1 MIEQAAYT
9 VEPWG
14 VRETELDLDRL
25 AQSESVFALSNGH
38 IGVRAN
44 LDEGE
49 PNGIP
54 GTYLNALYEERPLP
68 YAEAGY
74 GYPEAGETV
83 VNVTNGKIIRL
94 LVDDTPFDI
103 RYGDLLEHERALDFR
118 TGILTRSAHWR
129 SPTGREVKVV
139 SERLVSFSQ
148 RAIMAIRYRVEP
160 VAEDVRLVVQSELVT
175 NEPRPAAS
183 DDPRAAAALEAPL
196 CAEEHVAGECRAIL
210 VHRTKTSQLAAAA
223 AMDHEVDG
231 PEDVD
236 WSEAE
241 AWEDLGRFTVTA
253 SAKPGESLTITK
265 YVSYGW
271 SSQRSVPAL
280 RDQVGAALAEAR
292 HSGWDELVRCQAQ
305 FLDDFWHGADVELEG
320 DAELQQAVRFALFH
334 ALQAGARGEG
344 RAIPAKG
351 LTGPGYDGHAFWDT
365 EAYVLPLLTYSMPHA
380 ASQSLR
386 WRLATIEAARER
398 SRVLGLEGATFP
410 WRTISG
416 RECSAYWPAGT
427 GAFHVNADIAQ
438 AVLRYQE
445 INDDDEGFARDV
457 GLPLLV
463 ETARLWRSLGHHDAH
478 GNFRIDGVT
487 GPDEYSAIAD
497 NNVYTNL
504 LAQKNLRAAA
514 AAAERFTD
522 EAHALGVDMEEAA
535 SWRDAAAAMM
545 IPYDEELGV
554 HPQSEEFTEHQRW
567 DFEGTPAEKYPLLL
581 HFPYFDLYRKQ
592 VVKQADLVMAMMLCG
607 DSFSAE
613 EKARNFAYYEPI
625 TVRDSSLSACV
636 QAVMAAETGHLELA
650 YDYFGEAALMDLD
663 DLEHNS
669 SDGLHIASL
678 AGAWIAAVCG
688 LGGLRDVGGRLRF
701 MPRLPERLARL
712 AFRLRFQ
719 GRLLEVEVRDHHST
733 YRVLE
738 GEPLSVHHFGEEIE
752 IGSDPVQ
759 RKAPPLPAAEPVS
772 QPHGREPE
780 RRRPPM
786 MGR

>member
-14 VRETELDLDRL
+14 VRETHLDLDRL

-54 GTYLNALYEERPLP
+54 GTYLNALYEQRPLP

-103 RYGDLLEHERALDFR
+103 RYGELIEHERSLDFR
-118 TGILTRSAHWR
+118 TGILTRTAHWC
-129 SPTGREVKVV
+129 SPTGREVKVT
-139 SERLVSFSQ
+139 SERLVSFLQ

-160 VAEDVRLVVQSELVT
+160 VGEDVRLVIQSELVS

-196 CAEEHVAGECRAIL
+196 ASEEHNAGGQRAVL
-210 VHRTKTSQLAAAA
+210 VHRTKQSGLRVAA

-231 PEDVD
+231 PEDTEWTD
-236 WSEAE
+236 AE
-241 AWEDLGRFTVTA
+241 SWADLGRFTVTT
-253 SAKPGESLTITK
+253 SAKAGEALTLTK

-271 SSQRSVPAL
+271 SSQRSVPAV
-280 RDQVGAALAEAR
+280 RDQVAAALAEAR
-292 HSGWDELVRCQAQ
+292 HTGWDELVRCQAE
-305 FLDDFWHGADVELEG
+305 FLDGFWKGADVELEG

-365 EAYVLPLLTYSMPHA
+365 EAYVLPLLTYAMPHA
-380 ASQSLR
+380 AGQALR
-386 WRLATIEAARER
+386 WRLATVETARER
-398 SRVLGLEGATFP
+398 AKVLGLDGAAFP

-427 GAFHVNADIAQ
+427 GAFHVNADIAL
-438 AVLRYQE
+438 AVSRYIE
-445 INDDDEGFARDV
+445 INDDDEDFARDAA
-457 GLPLLV
+457 LPLLV

-478 GNFRIDGVT
+478 GAFRIDGVT

-504 LAQKNLRAAA
+504 LAQTNLRAAA
-514 AAAERFTD
+514 AVAERFGE
-522 EAHALGVDMEEAA
+522 EAKALGVDEEEAA
-535 SWRDAAAAMM
+535 SWRDAAGAMTV
-545 IPYDEELGV
+545 PYDEELRV
-554 HPQSEEFTEHQRW
+554 HPQSESFTEHQRW
-567 DFEGTPAEKYPLLL
+567 DFDHTGEDQYPLLL

-592 VVKQADLVMAMMLCG
+592 VVKQADLVMAMMVCG
-607 DSFSAE
+607 DSFSAD
-613 EKARNFAYYEPI
+613 EKARNFAYYEPL

-636 QAVMAAETGHLELA
+636 QSVMAAETGHLELA

-663 DLEHNS
+663 DLEHNT

-688 LGGLRDVGGRLRF
+688 LGGLRDMGGQLRF
-701 MPRLPERLARL
+701 MPRLPERLTRL
-712 AFRLRFQ
+712 AFRLRFR
-719 GRLLEVEVRDHHST
+719 GRMIQVEVRDHHSV
-733 YRVLE
+733 YRLLE
-738 GEPLSVHHFGEEIE
+738 GEPLTVLHFGEEIE
-752 IGSDPVQ
+752 LGSEPVERQ
-759 RKAPPLPAAEPVS
+759 APPLPEVEPVT
-772 QPHGREPE
+772 QPAGREPE
-780 RRRPPM
+780 RRRPSGP
-786 MGR
+786 